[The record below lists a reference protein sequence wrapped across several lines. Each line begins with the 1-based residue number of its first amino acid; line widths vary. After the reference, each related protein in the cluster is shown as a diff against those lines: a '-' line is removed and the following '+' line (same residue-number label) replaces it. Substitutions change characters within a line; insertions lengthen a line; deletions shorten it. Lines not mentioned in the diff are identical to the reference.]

1 MNRLYVN
8 ETGRVLLDENNNI
21 LQLNSDRQA
30 IDRVFLIDT
39 DTEINYSTEGVT
51 NKLVAPAGS
60 LVICFYENEFPNK
73 VIVVNSDE
81 WKENIKTYRDI
92 EQKLKEE
99 WAAKKC
105 CDCENCDACKG

>member
-30 IDRVFLIDT
+30 IDRVFLINA

-51 NKLVAPAGS
+51 NKLMAPAGS
-60 LVICFYENEFPNK
+60 LVVCFYEREFPNK
-73 VIVVNSDE
+73 VIVVNNDE
-81 WKENIKTYRDI
+81 WKENIETYKAN
-92 EQKLKEE
+92 EQKRKEE

-105 CDCENCDACKG
+105 CDCETCPEREG